1 MRKYLIAA
9 VAALSV
15 LAAVG
20 VASAQDP
27 GADMTVKVT
36 PKNAGTKAKPKDS
49 VITLEIVNKDF
60 SQTASRLEIWIP
72 KAVKIDNKAAKKCS
86 VAKLGAG
93 GPSACPKGSQI
104 GSGTADAR
112 AGVNTSANPPVL
124 PFKVTAFATGNSS
137 IAFYLQQTNGSIVAV
152 APAKVKKAS
161 GKYSAKL
168 DVAIPEE
175 PAQQYP
181 TGNYNGLERLKTTLG
196 TTKKGKSVIK
206 SIGCNSKKHPFKA
219 AIHFVPNPNPPK
231 AAKVETTATSAC
243 SK

>member
-1 MRKYLIAA
+1 LRKFLVAA
-9 VAALSV
+9 VAAMSI

-20 VASAQDP
+20 VASAQAP
-27 GADMTVKVT
+27 GADMTVKVA

-49 VITLEIVNKDF
+49 VITLEIVNRDF

-72 KAVKIDNKAAKKCS
+72 KSLKIDNKAAKKCS
-86 VAKLGAG
+86 VAKLSAG
-93 GPSACPKGSQI
+93 GPAACPKASKIGGGS
-104 GSGTADAR
+104 ADAR

-124 PFKVTAFATGNSS
+124 PFKVTAFATGSTS

-168 DVAIPEE
+168 DVSIPEE

-181 TGNYNGLERLKTTLG
+181 KGNYNGLERLETTLG

-206 SIGCNSKKHPFKA
+206 SIGCTSKKHSFKA
-219 AIHFVPNPNPPK
+219 AIHFVPNPAPPK
-231 AAKVETTATSAC
+231 QAKVETTASAAC